1 MKEIEE
7 VFQTL
12 TEVLFAKRL
21 SGVETYEEWL
31 RRDIRQPSESRS
43 PLSGKGVFSPPLLFY
58 KPASRGAIKA
68 EEVESV
74 SALELGREAVM
85 KLTLANAPS
94 SLRSIAFHT
103 PEKIL
108 GRNEQVVE
116 CCPPYIDSSIC
127 YRCTS
132 FAHCK
137 YCAYS
142 FWPRDSEAVFG
153 SDTVFSSKYCLKCY
167 NSLNLSRC
175 FEVSHS
181 SHCSDC
187 LFCHNC
193 DACSDCLFCFNAKA
207 LRYAIFNH
215 ELGREKYMEVKK
227 RVVADMVARLEKNKK
242 LEMGIFN
249 IGQQKHVGN

>member
-12 TEVLFAKRL
+12 TEVLFSRKL
-21 SGVETYEEWL
+21 SGLSAYGDWL
-31 RRDIRQPSESRS
+31 LRDTRRPSESKS
-43 PLSGKGVFSPPLLFY
+43 PLSGKVVFSPPLLFY
-58 KPASRGAIKA
+58 APASRGAIKA
-68 EEVESV
+68 GEVEGV
-74 SALELGREAVM
+74 SALELGRSAAM
-85 KLTLANAPS
+85 GFTLEDAPAT
-94 SLRSIAFHT
+94 LRSIAFHT

-116 CCPPYIDSSIC
+116 CYPPYIDSSYC

-132 FAHCK
+132 FANCK

-153 SDTVFSSKYCLKCY
+153 SDTLFSSKYCLKCY

-175 FEVSHS
+175 FEVSQS

-187 LFCHNC
+187 YFCHNC
-193 DACSDCLFCFNAKA
+193 DACSDCMFCFNAKA
-207 LRYAIFNH
+207 LRYAIFNR
-215 ELGREKYMEVKK
+215 EIGREKYMEVKK
-227 RVVADMVARLEKNKK
+227 RVIQDIAVRLEKNKRFGI
-242 LEMGIFN
+242 GIFD
-249 IGQQKHVGN
+249 IGRWKAAKN